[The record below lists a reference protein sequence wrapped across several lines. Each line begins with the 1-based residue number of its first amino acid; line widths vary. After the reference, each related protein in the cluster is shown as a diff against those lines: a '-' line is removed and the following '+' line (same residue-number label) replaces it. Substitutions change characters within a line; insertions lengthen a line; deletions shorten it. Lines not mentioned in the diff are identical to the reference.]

1 MTRYLYSLVLII
13 ISPILIIR
21 LYIRGFIVPSYRL
34 RIKERFGSYNFKD
47 RYDKE
52 KTTIWIHAVS
62 VGEVAAAEPLVK
74 KLRELYPEYQLFI
87 TTMTPTG
94 SERVFSSFPQEIF
107 HCYLPYDFPIIM
119 YRFVNQMSPAVV
131 IIMET
136 ELWPNLINAC
146 DKLNVKLVLANAR
159 LSDKSA
165 KGYSRISHLTRGM
178 LSKLDIV
185 AAQSKT
191 DAQRLINL
199 GASPKSTIV
208 AGSLKFNVSQEV
220 TAGLNIPLF
229 TQIKQSERT
238 VVVAA
243 STRKGEE
250 EKLLKTI
257 KSLLSIVPTLLFI
270 IVPRHP
276 ERFDEVFGLFERE
289 GFKCLRR
296 STATGFDADT
306 EILIGDSMGE
316 LNYYY
321 RVSQIAFV
329 GGSLVD
335 TGCQNVLEPAALSLP
350 ILTGPSQYNFSL
362 ICENLEKK
370 GGLIT
375 VKDEISLEA
384 ELLRLIKDKRLRSNM
399 GAIALAEINAN
410 QGALPK
416 LLKIIEGLLN
426 GN

>member
-1 MTRYLYSLVLII
+1 MIRYLYSCILII
-13 ISPILIIR
+13 ISPILLIR
-21 LYIRGFIVPSYRL
+21 LYFRAFTMPAYRL
-34 RIKERFGSYNFKD
+34 RVKERFGNYNFRDGYD
-47 RYDKE
+47 RA

-62 VGEVAAAEPLVK
+62 VGEVAAAEPLVR
-74 KLRELYPEYQLFI
+74 KLRERYPEHQFFI

-94 SERVFSSFPQEIF
+94 SERVRSSFPQEIF
-107 HCYLPYDFPIIM
+107 HCYLPYDFPLIM
-119 YRFVNQMSPAVV
+119 YRFVNQMSPAVL

-146 DKLNVKLVLANAR
+146 DKLNVKVVLANAR
-159 LSDKSA
+159 LSEKSA
-165 KGYSRISHLTRGM
+165 KGYSRISEITRGM
-178 LSKLDIV
+178 LSKLAVV

-199 GASPKSTIV
+199 GANPESTV
-208 AGSLKFNVSQEV
+208 VVGNLKFNVSQELP
-220 TAGLNIPLF
+220 AGPKSALF
-229 TQIKQSERT
+229 TQIKESGRT
-238 VVVAA
+238 VIIAA

-257 KSLLSIVPTLLFI
+257 KSLVSAAPTVLFI

-276 ERFDEVFGLFERE
+276 ERFDEVFGLFERD

-296 STATGFDADT
+296 STATKLGADT
-306 EILIGDSMGE
+306 EIVIGDSMGE
-316 LNYYY
+316 LNSYY

-350 ILTGPSQYNFSL
+350 ILTGPSQYNFSS

-375 VKDEISLEA
+375 VKDEMSLKA
-384 ELLRLIKDKRLRSNM
+384 ELTRLIKDKSLRSNM
-399 GAIALAEINAN
+399 GAIALAEVNAN
-410 QGALPK
+410 QGALSE
-416 LLKIIEGLLN
+416 LLKIIEGLLD
-426 GN
+426 